1 LQIKILYVIKI
12 VSFASRFGMKSLADF
27 SQLELAYQY
36 CIRYPNNR
44 YHYQVLGD
52 IIHSTLQRGLEA
64 GMDRRFIQ
72 SNPIFRVAWQF
83 FLDNLYSQHRS
94 QHPNNIVYLSGR
106 LTPD

>member
-1 LQIKILYVIKI
+1 
-12 VSFASRFGMKSLADF
+12 MKRLADF

-52 IIHSTLQRGLEA
+52 LIHLTLQRGLES
-64 GMDRRFIQ
+64 GIDIKFIQ
-72 SNPIFRVAWQF
+72 RNPIFQAAWQF

-94 QHPNNIVYLSGR
+94 QHPNNIVYLVGR
-106 LTPD
+106 PTLD